1 MEPVAIILAGGKGTR
16 LWPLSRTY
24 FPKPFVRI
32 HDSER
37 SLFQDAVLRSLKFT
51 EEDRVYI
58 VVNEQH
64 VPLVERQLG
73 ELDVQIPKEQ
83 ILPEPAPRDTLPAM
97 LYALLQIE
105 GNPPVVMLPSDQ
117 YVKEEDVLAEAITRA
132 TKSAGDHIVAMG
144 VKPTEPHTGYG
155 YIKPGN
161 KINDRLYEVAEF
173 KEKPDRATAER
184 YLAKGYLWNTFI
196 HVFRKELL
204 IEEIR
209 KNAEELFLTFVKY
222 EGDARKVYPIIEPAS
237 LSEDVLERT
246 DRNAVFPLSITWSDL
261 GSFELVHKLTEKDSE
276 GNSSNTALIGVD
288 ARGNYVY
295 SAEKKTVAILGLK
308 NIFVVDTPDAII
320 VGNNDRSQD
329 VKTVFKL
336 LEQRKVPVTEYHTII
351 PYPWGDVQM
360 IKDDDSCSI
369 ARIRILPGK
378 SARISA
384 LPGTC
389 FTTVT
394 EVVEINGSA
403 VPPGG
408 TVNAEGDVSILNQ
421 GHGVA
426 EIIRLELKQRS
437 EKH

>member
-1 MEPVAIILAGGKGTR
+1 MKPVAVILAGGKGTR

-24 FPKPFVRI
+24 FPKPFIQI
-32 HDSER
+32 HGSKG
-37 SLFQDAVLRSLKFT
+37 SLFQDAVLRSLGFT
-51 EEDRVYI
+51 DEDKIYV

-73 ELDVQIPKEQ
+73 ELDVQIPEEQ

-105 GNPPVVMLPSDQ
+105 GNPPIVMLPSDQ
-117 YVKEEDVLAEAITRA
+117 YVKEEDVLAEAIARA
-132 TKSAGDHIVAMG
+132 TKSADDHIIAMG
-144 VKPTEPHTGYG
+144 VKPTEPYTGYG
-155 YIKPGN
+155 YIRPGN
-161 KINDRLYEVAEF
+161 KINDHLYEVAEF
-173 KEKPDRATAER
+173 KEKPDRETAEK

-204 IEEIR
+204 MEEIR
-209 KNAEELFLTFVKY
+209 KNAEELYLTFTKY
-222 EGDARKVYPIIEPAS
+222 RGDARRVYPIIEPAS

-246 DRNAVFPLSITWSDL
+246 ERNAVFPLSITWSDL
-261 GSFELVHKLTEKDSE
+261 GSFELVHKLAEKDSD
-276 GNSSNTALIGVD
+276 GNSSNTALVGVD

-336 LEQRKVPVTEYHTII
+336 LEQRREPVTEYHTII
-351 PYPWGDVQM
+351 PHPWGDVQT
-360 IKDDDSCSI
+360 IRDEDSYSL

-378 SARISA
+378 SAKISA
-384 LPGTC
+384 TPGTC
-389 FTTVT
+389 FTAVNET
-394 EVVEINGSA
+394 VEINGNT
-403 VPPGG
+403 VPPGK
-408 TVNAEGDVSILNQ
+408 TINADGEVHIRNQ
-421 GHGVA
+421 GNGVA
-426 EIIRLELKQRS
+426 EVIFLELRK
-437 EKH
+437 KKG